1 VAEHPLEPA
10 EIDGVLRPL
19 LDATRWYIGF
29 SGGLD
34 STVLLDL
41 LVRWRACQ
49 ADAPALTALHV
60 NHGLHPGADRWQA
73 HCEQVAAGLDVPLLA
88 LPAAVERGARG
99 LEAAARE
106 ARYRLFEAQLEPGSV
121 LLLAHHLDDQVETF
135 FLRLLRGAGLAG
147 LAAMPPGRLLGAARL
162 VRPLLQIPRA
172 QLEAYARARNL
183 EWVEDP
189 SNRDTGLDRNF
200 LRTEVLPLLAAR
212 WPGYR
217 ATVARAAMHLAG
229 AAATLEQLLPAPE
242 TVFSRMGDPGLP
254 LASLLSVDEAGA
266 AVRLRHWLQAR
277 GLPAPDRTPLA
288 EFLRQLHAAR
298 EGAAPR
304 LACRA
309 FTLQRYRDAVYLLPA
324 ADPPADPL
332 ALEPG
337 TILAVPG
344 VGDVGLQPAT
354 GEGLLVPAGER
365 LQLRWRHGGEQC
377 RPAARSGGGSLK
389 KLLQEAGVPPW
400 WRDRVPL
407 FFAGEELLA
416 VGDLW
421 LCDTARRHSRPGPGG
436 QLYRPHWERGPAL
449 ARD

>member
-1 VAEHPLEPA
+1 MAERPLDPA
-10 EIDGVLRPL
+10 DLDGVLGPL
-19 LDATRWYIGF
+19 LDAGHWYLGF

-34 STVLLDL
+34 SSVLLDL
-41 LVRWRACQ
+41 LLRWRA
-49 ADAPALTALHV
+49 ARTTAPALTALHV
-60 NHGLHPGADRWQA
+60 NHGLHPRADRWQA
-73 HCEQVAAGLDVPLLA
+73 HCEQLAAGLGVPFIA
-88 LPAAVERGARG
+88 LQAAVDAGPRG

-147 LAAMPPGRLLGAARL
+147 LAAMPVERPLGDARL

-172 QLEAYARARNL
+172 RLEAYAGARGL
-183 EWVEDP
+183 AYVEDP
-189 SNRDTGLDRNF
+189 SNRDAGLDRNF
-200 LRTEVLPLLAAR
+200 LRAAVLPLLAAR

-217 ATVARAAMHLAG
+217 ATVARAGEHLAG

-242 TVFSRMGDPGLP
+242 TVFSRMGDPGVP
-254 LASLLSVDEAGA
+254 LAALLAVDVEGA
-266 AVRLRHWLQAR
+266 AIRLRHWLQLR
-277 GLPAPDRTPLA
+277 GLPAPDRASLA
-288 EFLRQLHAAR
+288 EFLHQLRTAR

-309 FTLQRYRDAVYLLPA
+309 FTLRRYRDAVYLLPA
-324 ADPPADPL
+324 AQPPAAPL
-332 ALEPG
+332 VLAPGAALA
-337 TILAVPG
+337 IPG
-344 VGDVGLQPAT
+344 VGDVGLVPTA
-354 GEGLLVPAGER
+354 GEGLLLEPGER
-365 LQLRWRHGGEQC
+365 LELRWRHGGEQC
-377 RPAARSGGGSLK
+377 RPASRAGGGSLK

-407 FFAGEELLA
+407 LFAGAELLA

-421 LCDTARRHSRPGPGG
+421 TCDSTRWRARPGPGE
-436 QLYRPHWERGPAL
+436 QLYRMRWERGPAL